1 MVGIDDTAAS
11 NPPQLS
17 YGGVFNVSGSSVT
30 GGTIDVNSAGG
41 MHSETINPMN
51 STISTPDANG
61 RGTIVSVGISP
72 NPTRTFI
79 YYVVTPKVLR
89 LTESD
94 GAAFMGGTAYAQGNA
109 STTLSGSYVYQ
120 HSGWNPA
127 LATPPTGRTV
137 GAGQFSVASG
147 STSLS
152 GFSDANTTNPGDTP
166 ATTGS
171 AGVAVTGSYTV
182 SSTESATINLTL
194 SDAAGSSTYNM
205 YMVDPTLNLLDP
217 NNTTGGGGAVLLHT
231 GTLVNGTGIAIPQ
244 QTAGT
249 LVGNYALNLNNSI
262 ANASSSTPSELDLV
276 GVVSGDGNAHFGGA
290 ARLGLADYD
299 EVTPLDSPPA
309 IVGAPLS
316 GGFQIDQG
324 HAGRAT
330 GTFTVGVP
338 AGWPT
343 PYPFIPGAATPVTLS
358 VAIYQ
363 VSSTESFIVETD
375 TQANVSGYLVQQQLP

>member
-1 MVGIDDTAAS
+1 
-11 NPPQLS
+11 
-17 YGGVFNVSGSSVT
+17 
-30 GGTIDVNSAGG
+30 
-41 MHSETINPMN
+41 
-51 STISTPDANG
+51 
-61 RGTIVSVGISP
+61 
-72 NPTRTFI
+72 
-79 YYVVTPKVLR
+79 
-89 LTESD
+89 
-94 GAAFMGGTAYAQGNA
+94 
-109 STTLSGSYVYQ
+109 
-120 HSGWNPA
+120 
-127 LATPPTGRTV
+127 
-137 GAGQFSVASG
+137 VASG
-147 STSLS
+147 GTSLS
-152 GFSDANTTNPGDTP
+152 GFSDANTTHPSGTP

-171 AGVAVTGSYTV
+171 VGVAVTGSYTV

-205 YMVDPTLNLLDP
+205 YMVDPILNLLDP
-217 NNTTGGGGAVLLHT
+217 NNATSGGGAVLLHT
-231 GTLVNGTGIAIPQ
+231 DTLVNGTGIVIPQ

-249 LVGNYALNLNNSI
+249 FVGNYALNLNNSI

-290 ARLGLADYD
+290 APLGLADYD
-299 EVTPLDSPPA
+299 EVTALDSPPA

-324 HAGRAT
+324 HSGRAT

-343 PYPFIPGAATPVTLS
+343 PYPFIPGATTPVSLS

-363 VSSTESFIVETD
+363 VSSRESFIVETD